1 MKKLNRCYRIACA
14 INKRKPRTKAEE
26 EAIEASRKLAAEKL
40 KYYLF
45 EAMADGKIKS
55 AEAERI
61 MARIRKKQEENA
73 DFFDQVR
80 ADYIVDMY
88 DMLAAV
94 LLREYKRQIVEKA
107 GN

>member
-1 MKKLNRCYRIACA
+1 MKKLHRCYRIACA

-55 AEAERI
+55 AEADRVL
-61 MARIRKKQEENA
+61 AKIRKKQSENA
-73 DFFDQVR
+73 DFFDQAR
-80 ADYIVDMY
+80 EDYIVDMY
-88 DMLAAV
+88 DILAAI
-94 LLREYKRQIVEKA
+94 LLREYRKQVVEKV